1 MNGGLNHPPTNRASA
16 KVRAI
21 VGWALSAVCLCN
33 GALAQDTKPRPF
45 AALDLRPPSGV
56 AIPMVL
62 IPAGSFTMGSDKY
75 NDEKPA
81 HTGAV
86 RSFLMGKTEVTQG
99 QWKAV
104 MGNNPSRFSQCGDGC
119 PVEQVSWSDAQDFIR
134 KLNQKTG
141 LAYRLP
147 SEAEW
152 EYAARA
158 GSIAEWSHGNDESQL
173 ADFAWFS
180 TNSGAK
186 SQAVAQKRANAFGL
200 LDVHGNVWEWVEDCW
215 HDNYSGAPT
224 DGSAWTTACSGNTR
238 VLRGGSWGNV
248 PAFLRS
254 ASRIRNTPDD
264 RYFNLGLRL
273 ARSP

>member
-21 VGWALSAVCLCN
+21 VGWALIAVCMFN

-45 AALDLRPPSGV
+45 AALELRPPSLYV
-56 AIPMVL
+56 IPMVL
-62 IPAGSFTMGSDKY
+62 IPSGSFVMGADK
-75 NDEKPA
+75 NSDEKPP
-81 HTGAV
+81 HTVAV

-104 MGNNPSRFSQCGDGC
+104 MGSNPSRFSQCGDDC
-119 PVEQVSWSDAQDFIR
+119 PVEQVSWDDAQDFIR

-158 GSIAEWSHGNDESQL
+158 GSATDWSHGNDESRL
-173 ADFAWFS
+173 ADFAWYS
-180 TNSGAK
+180 INSGSK
-186 SQAVAQKRANAFGL
+186 SQAVAQKRPNAFGL
-200 LDVHGNVWEWVEDCW
+200 FDIHGNVWEWVEDCW
-215 HDNYSGAPT
+215 HDNYAEAPM
-224 DGSAWTTACSGNTR
+224 DGSAWTIGCSDSRR
-238 VLRGGSWGNV
+238 VLRGGSWGIGPSV
-248 PAFLRS
+248 LRS
-254 ASRIRNTPDD
+254 AIRGWYTPGG
-264 RYFNLGLRL
+264 RSYNGGLRL
-273 ARSP
+273 ARTP